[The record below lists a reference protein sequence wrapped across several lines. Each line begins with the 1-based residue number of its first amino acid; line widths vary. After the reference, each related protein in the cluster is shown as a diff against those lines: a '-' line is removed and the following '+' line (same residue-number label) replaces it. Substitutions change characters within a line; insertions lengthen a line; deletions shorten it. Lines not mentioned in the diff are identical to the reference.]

1 MASYTYTPRG
11 TCSRKIDFTLE
22 NGIVKAVQFTGGC
35 SGNTQGVAALCV
47 GRPAEEV
54 VKVIKGIRCG
64 MKPTSCPDQ
73 LANALE
79 QAIEAEKKN
88 A

>member
-1 MASYTYTPRG
+1 MDRQA
-11 TCSRKIDFTLE
+11 RKEIEYALEQIRLKQEEGIETLYRVMGRVMLFVA
-22 NGIVKAVQFTGGC
+22 NGDVHDAHT
-35 SGNTQGVAALCV
+35 
-47 GRPAEEV
+47 AEEV

>member
-22 NGIVKAVQFTGGC
+22 NGIVKEVRFTGGC

-64 MKPTSCPDQ
+64 FKPTSCPDQ

-79 QAIEAEKKN
+79 QAIEAEKN
-88 A
+88 E